1 MTTGINFA
9 SRRNQAAVGDNGTA
23 GAGAGAADR
32 PKAQLWLNV
41 GYSVEIPAL
50 DANGQ
55 PSGETEERFVA
66 LPVGIP
72 LDDMKYVKIL
82 GGKSFINDQK
92 IAQNDLLDQLLESV
106 KDLLPGETR
115 MVNLQLQV
123 RRVQDQVEH
132 TADAA
137 TNMFVR
143 KIQF

>member
-1 MTTGINFA
+1 MSTGINF
-9 SRRNQAAVGDNGTA
+9 SGRRNQTAAANAGDNGATV
-23 GAGAGAADR
+23 DR

-41 GYSVEIPAL
+41 GYSVEVPAL

-55 PSGETEERFVA
+55 PSGEMEERFVS

-72 LDDMKYVKIL
+72 LDDMKQVKIT

-92 IAQNDLLDQLLESV
+92 IAQNDLLEQLLDSV
-106 KDLLPGETR
+106 QDLPPGETR

-123 RRVQDQVEH
+123 RRVQDAVVH

>member
-1 MTTGINFA
+1 MSTGINF
-9 SRRNQAAVGDNGTA
+9 SGRRNQTAAANAGDNGATV
-23 GAGAGAADR
+23 DR

-41 GYSVEIPAL
+41 GYSVEVPAL
-50 DANGQ
+50 DANGH
-55 PSGETEERFVA
+55 PSGEMEERFVS

-72 LDDMKYVKIL
+72 LDDMKQVKIT

-92 IAQNDLLDQLLESV
+92 IAQNDLLEQLLASV
-106 KDLLPGETR
+106 QDLPPGETR

-123 RRVQDQVEH
+123 RRVQDAVVH